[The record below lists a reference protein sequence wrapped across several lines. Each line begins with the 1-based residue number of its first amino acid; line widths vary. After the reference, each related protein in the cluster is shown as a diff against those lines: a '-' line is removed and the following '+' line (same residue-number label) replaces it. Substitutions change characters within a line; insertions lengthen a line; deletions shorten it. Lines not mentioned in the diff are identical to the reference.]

1 MHSLQVERT
10 TIVTSEVS
18 IPPSM
23 KTTRMFDHEGWS
35 VAFLNPT
42 VHTYMYIHMYMYI
55 WLQRIKILVMH
66 SLLVWCNF
74 HVKRFAAKADNHF
87 TLYLQGSCWNLKFS
101 FLYKLHTCMYT
112 CTCTLYTCT
121 CTLYKC
127 TCTLYN
133 YGFEIV

>member
-10 TIVTSEVS
+10 KIVTSEVS
-18 IPPSM
+18 IPNQPFDEDY
-23 KTTRMFDHEGWS
+23 KNVWPWRMVSCVYES
-35 VAFLNPT
+35 T

-101 FLYKLHTCMYT
+101 FLYKLHMYT

-121 CTLYKC
+121 CTLY
-127 TCTLYN
+127 N